1 MKEYKIIIEPEA
13 IEDLINIKTYI
24 TKNDT
29 ITKANTFIKELQ
41 SKIQTLQNMPQR
53 CRKSLYTK
61 EKNTFDLIYKGYTI
75 VFKIVENNVHILTI
89 FRQRN
94 Y

>member
-1 MKEYKIIIEPEA
+1 LKEYEIIIEPEA
-13 IEDLINIKTYI
+13 LRDLENIKEFI

-29 ITKANTFIKELQ
+29 LSKANRFLTQLK
-41 SKIQTLQNMPQR
+41 SKILSLKHMPQR

-61 EKNTFDLIYKGYTI
+61 EENTYDLIYKGYTI
-75 VFKIVENNVHILTI
+75 VFKIIENHIHVLTI